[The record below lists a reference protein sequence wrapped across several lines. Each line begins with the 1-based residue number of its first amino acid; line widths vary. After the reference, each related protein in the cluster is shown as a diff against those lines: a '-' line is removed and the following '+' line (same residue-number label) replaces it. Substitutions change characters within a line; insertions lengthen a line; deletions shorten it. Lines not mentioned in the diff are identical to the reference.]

1 MDWAAVITSAII
13 AAVIQTAVIIILYQ
27 KWIIPHI
34 ISGVK
39 SELMTSI
46 KGWVDELTVSLSE
59 KISIEIDEKMQS
71 VKRSIVGKRGNNAR
85 MLGLA
90 QSYLTE
96 HLSEDQDDPANDDI
110 IAEAIGK
117 YSKPIVD
124 AVLAKVWPNKK
135 AEAAA
140 ADDPAAAGWC

>member
-1 MDWAAVITSAII
+1 MDWAAVITSAAV
-13 AAVIQTAVIIILYQ
+13 AAVIHTAVIIILYQ

-34 ISGVK
+34 INGVK
-39 SELMTSI
+39 NELMISI
-46 KGWVDELTVSLSE
+46 KGWVDELTTTLSS
-59 KISIEIDEKMQS
+59 KISVEIDEKMLS
-71 VKRSIVGKRGNNAR
+71 LKRSIIGKRGNNSRLLTA
-85 MLGLA
+85 A

-96 HLSEDQDDPANDDI
+96 NLSEDQDDPANDDI

-124 AVLAKVWPNKK
+124 AVLAKVWPKK

-140 ADDPAAAGWC
+140 AENDPAAAGWC